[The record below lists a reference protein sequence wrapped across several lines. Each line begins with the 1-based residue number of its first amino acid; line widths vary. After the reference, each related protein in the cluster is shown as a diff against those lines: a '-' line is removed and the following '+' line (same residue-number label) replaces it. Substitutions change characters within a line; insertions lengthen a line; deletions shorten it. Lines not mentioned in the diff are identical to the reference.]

1 MDKEL
6 TSLLKQQGEA
16 IEAIGVEQRRQ
27 ADTLTIMSRQL
38 TDILEV
44 LTPGTPEGE
53 SSLEQLLAQL
63 VAQGKEQITL
73 LRQHGQLMARI
84 ERGLPG
90 GGTPPAPA
98 NGSGHR
104 LQS

>member
-1 MDKEL
+1 MDREL
-6 TSLLKQQGEA
+6 TTLLTQQGES
-16 IEAIGVEQRRQ
+16 IEAIVTEQRRQ
-27 ADTLTIMSRQL
+27 ADTLTIMSRML
-38 TDILEV
+38 ADILEI

-53 SSLEQLLAQL
+53 SSLERLLAQL
-63 VAQGKEQITL
+63 VAQGKEQLTL

-104 LQS
+104 LPS